1 MILAQSLVEE
11 TLAQLL
17 RWEEQ
22 LLRWTARST
31 FADTSAGHGLQI
43 CGANICRRQ
52 TNFGHL
58 FINSE
63 VRVPKSNWPLQMS
76 CHGVEIQVFNQLYLE
91 SFKRLKSSQVTLSR
105 CVLATIKDRFKKL
118 NGCWLWFCYK
128 HFLRNHSCFEI
139 HRMDVSQ
146 NYSPFEE
153 SEGRAA
159 CQMHK

>member
-11 TLAQLL
+11 TLARLL
-17 RWEEQ
+17 RWQEQ
-22 LLRWTARST
+22 LLRWRDRST

-43 CGANICRRQ
+43 CEAKICTRQ

-91 SFKRLKSSQVTLSR
+91 SFKKLPSDPEQVCLSDTDVPSKTVLRNLMVADSDFVTNTSSEIIFVIWNSQ
-105 CVLATIKDRFKKL
+105 
-118 NGCWLWFCYK
+118 NGCEPKLFSLW
-128 HFLRNHSCFEI
+128 RI
-139 HRMDVSQ
+139 
-146 NYSPFEE
+146 
-153 SEGRAA
+153 GR
-159 CQMHK
+159 